1 MIFRNKLFR
10 NSKKIINNIDPRS
23 SIGLGTKVWD
33 NSQIREGAIIGTDC
47 NIGRNVYIG
56 PGVKMGNKVKI
67 QNNSLI
73 YEPAQISDGV
83 FIGPGVIFTN
93 DLHPRAISP
102 DGKKKTE
109 DDWNKQ
115 GVEVDFGASIGA
127 GAICVAP
134 VKIGK
139 WAMIAAGS
147 VVTKDVLDF
156 SLVAGVPAK
165 QIGWV
170 GKSGFKLAQKNQNTF
185 ICPETQNEYK
195 LSDGILL
202 ELN

>member
-1 MIFRNKLFR
+1 MVLKKLFGR
-10 NSKKIINNIDPRS
+10 SNKVSNNIDERA
-23 SIGLGTKVWD
+23 SIGSGTKVWE
-33 NSQIREGAIIGTDC
+33 NSKIREDAIIGKDC
-47 NIGRNVYIG
+47 NIGRNVYFG
-56 PGVKMGNKVKI
+56 PGVKIGNNVKI
-67 QNNSLI
+67 QNNALI
-73 YEPAQISDGV
+73 YEPAIVEDGV

-93 DLHPRAISP
+93 DLHPRAITH

-109 DDWNKQ
+109 EDWNKE
-115 GVEVDFGASIGA
+115 GVVVEYGASIGA

-147 VVTKDVLDF
+147 VVTKEVLDF

-170 GKSGFKLAQKNQNTF
+170 GKSGVKLIQKDQNLYV
-185 ICPETQNEYK
+185 CPETQNEYK
-195 LSDGILL
+195 LSDGKLSEI
-202 ELN
+202 N

>member
-1 MIFRNKLFR
+1 MVFKKLFGKP
-10 NSKKIINNIDPRS
+10 NKFSNNIDKRAI
-23 SIGLGTKVWD
+23 IGTGTKVWE
-33 NSQIREGAIIGTDC
+33 NSQIRENVIIGNDC
-47 NIGRNVYIG
+47 NIGRNVYVG
-56 PGVKMGNKVKI
+56 PGVKIGNNVKI
-67 QNNSLI
+67 QNNALI
-73 YEPAQISDGV
+73 YEPAIVAEGV

-93 DLHPRAISP
+93 DLHPRAITP
-102 DGKKKTE
+102 GGKKKTE
-109 DDWNKQ
+109 EDWNKE
-115 GVEVDFGASIGA
+115 GVNVEYGASIGA

-139 WAMIAAGS
+139 WAMVAAGS

-170 GKSGFKLAQKNQNTF
+170 GKSGIKLIQKEPDLF

-195 LSDGILL
+195 LSDGNLSEI
-202 ELN
+202 N

>member
-1 MIFRNKLFR
+1 MVFKNLLGKSNKV
-10 NSKKIINNIDPRS
+10 SNNIDERAI
-23 SIGLGTKVWD
+23 IGLGTKVWE
-33 NSQIREGAIIGTDC
+33 NSQIRENVKIGNDC
-47 NIGRNVYIG
+47 NIGRNVYVGPSVKIG
-56 PGVKMGNKVKI
+56 NNVKI
-67 QNNSLI
+67 QNNTLI
-73 YEPAQISDGV
+73 YEPAVVSDGV

-93 DLHPRAISP
+93 DLHPRAITH

-109 DDWNKQ
+109 EDWNKE
-115 GVEVDFGASIGA
+115 GVTVEHGASIGA

-147 VVTKDVLDF
+147 VVTKDVSDF

-170 GKSGFKLAQKNQNTF
+170 GKSGVKLIQKVPNIF
-185 ICPETQNEYK
+185 VCPETQNEYK
-195 LSDGILL
+195 LSDEKIS
-202 ELN
+202 EIN

>member
-1 MIFRNKLFR
+1 MVFKNLLGKSNKV
-10 NSKKIINNIDPRS
+10 SNNIDERAI
-23 SIGLGTKVWD
+23 IGLGTKVWE
-33 NSQIREGAIIGTDC
+33 NSQIRENVKIGNDC
-47 NIGRNVYIG
+47 NIGRNVYVGPSVKIG
-56 PGVKMGNKVKI
+56 NNVKI
-67 QNNSLI
+67 QNNTLI
-73 YEPAQISDGV
+73 YEPAVVSDGV

-93 DLHPRAISP
+93 DLHPRAITH

-109 DDWNKQ
+109 EDWNKE
-115 GVEVDFGASIGA
+115 GVTVEHGASIGA

-147 VVTKDVLDF
+147 VVTKDVSDF

-170 GKSGFKLAQKNQNTF
+170 GKSGVKLIQKVPNIF
-185 ICPETQNEYK
+185 VCPETQNEYK
-195 LSDGILL
+195 LSDEKLSEI
-202 ELN
+202 N